1 MSKTTLVVEATN
13 VTKTYMLGKVPVE
26 ALRGVNLKVESGD
39 FLAILGPSGSGK
51 STMLN
56 LVGALD
62 KPTSG
67 TLLIDGVDISKLND
81 NQLAELRLKIG
92 FVFQFFNLIPR
103 LTAKDNVELSMSI
116 ANMGKAERKKHAIEL
131 LETVGLKDRVNHKPA
146 ELSGGQQQRVA
157 IARALANNP
166 KFLLL
171 DEPTNDLDI
180 PTLETLEESLLD
192 FPGAVVLITHDRCM
206 LDRICNTLLALGN
219 PEQNELFSDYHQW
232 EASLKKLAPPVKA
245 KEEKPTRAPS
255 KAKLSY
261 AEKKEYEQMEEKILK
276 LEEEVRQLNLKLE
289 SPEIAQNPQEL
300 QIVCSQI
307 GLLETRIEQHYLRWE
322 ELEKK
327 LSNP

>member
-1 MSKTTLVVEATN
+1 MSKTIPVVEAIN

-26 ALRGVNLKVESGD
+26 ALRGVNLKVEAGD
-39 FLAILGPSGSGK
+39 FVSILGPSGSGK

-56 LVGALD
+56 LIGALD

-67 TLLIDGVDISKLND
+67 TLLIDGIDIGKLND

-116 ANMGKAERKKHAIEL
+116 ANMNKADREKRAIEL

-171 DEPTNDLDI
+171 DEPTGNVDSKTASEVL
-180 PTLETLEESLLD
+180 SLIKKLNIEKN
-192 FPGAVVLITHDRCM
+192 VSVIMVTHDQH
-206 LDRICNTLLALGN
+206 LAR
-219 PEQNELFSDYHQW
+219 
-232 EASLKKLAPPVKA
+232 EASKTMQMFDGEITSEVVS
-245 KEEKPTRAPS
+245 KE
-255 KAKLSY
+255 
-261 AEKKEYEQMEEKILK
+261 
-276 LEEEVRQLNLKLE
+276 
-289 SPEIAQNPQEL
+289 
-300 QIVCSQI
+300 
-307 GLLETRIEQHYLRWE
+307 
-322 ELEKK
+322 
-327 LSNP
+327 

>member
-1 MSKTTLVVEATN
+1 MINQTFQKEAKKMSKTIPVVEAIK

-26 ALRGVNLKVESGD
+26 ALRGVNLKVEAGD
-39 FLAILGPSGSGK
+39 FISILGPSGSGK

-56 LVGALD
+56 LIGALD

-81 NQLAELRLKIG
+81 NQLADLRLKIG

-116 ANMGKAERKKHAIEL
+116 ANVNKAERKKRAIEL

-171 DEPTNDLDI
+171 DEPTGNVDSKTASEVL
-180 PTLETLEESLLD
+180 TLIKKLNTENNVSIIM
-192 FPGAVVLITHDRCM
+192 VTHDQH
-206 LDRICNTLLALGN
+206 LAMEATRTVQMFDGEITSETVN
-219 PEQNELFSDYHQW
+219 EQ
-232 EASLKKLAPPVKA
+232 
-245 KEEKPTRAPS
+245 
-255 KAKLSY
+255 
-261 AEKKEYEQMEEKILK
+261 
-276 LEEEVRQLNLKLE
+276 
-289 SPEIAQNPQEL
+289 
-300 QIVCSQI
+300 
-307 GLLETRIEQHYLRWE
+307 
-322 ELEKK
+322 
-327 LSNP
+327 